1 VVDNGSLLAAAER
14 LAVFARRR
22 LRAPG
27 LVIGLVGP
35 DGWRHE
41 LALGVGDV
49 ASGRPLRTDA
59 LLPVASIGKTMT
71 AVALLREA
79 HAGRVDLDAAVHDHL
94 PWLPLPTPFG
104 PIRLRHLLAHTGGI
118 VAGLDASPSP
128 TVEALALGETAP
140 GWPPGQ
146 RYHYSNVAYAL
157 LGLVLERV
165 AGCSYAQAI
174 QRHVLDPCGMTA
186 SEAVTTARAQARA
199 ATGHLELDDGTF
211 VPAPW
216 VPTAS
221 GAGSTLCT
229 AADLGRF
236 LRALLTG
243 DPALLD
249 PDAHEAM
256 LTPALEPGPEEPFGY
271 GLGVEVDTAAGYR
284 RVGHSGDG
292 PGFHG
297 HAHGC
302 TETGVG
308 VVVLCNGPWRPAA
321 APGGTWVLV
330 DHGLALL
337 RAAALGLA
345 PPEDPAP
352 ADEADQDAA
361 AGAGREPPGELAALV
376 GTYAAYNPWV
386 PQVQVRADRDGDGLV
401 LVWPWG
407 DVRPLVALADGSFRV
422 GEDHASPERVRFRA
436 VVEGRPAQVV
446 VSGWP
451 FDRVD

>member
-1 VVDNGSLLAAAER
+1 
-14 LAVFARRR
+14 
-22 LRAPG
+22 
-27 LVIGLVGP
+27 
-35 DGWRHE
+35 
-41 LALGVGDV
+41 
-49 ASGRPLRTDA
+49 
-59 LLPVASIGKTMT
+59 
-71 AVALLREA
+71 
-79 HAGRVDLDAAVHDHL
+79 
-94 PWLPLPTPFG
+94 
-104 PIRLRHLLAHTGGI
+104 
-118 VAGLDASPSP
+118 
-128 TVEALALGETAP
+128 
-140 GWPPGQ
+140 
-146 RYHYSNVAYAL
+146 
-157 LGLVLERV
+157 
-165 AGCSYAQAI
+165 
-174 QRHVLDPCGMTA
+174 
-186 SEAVTTARAQARA
+186 
-199 ATGHLELDDGTF
+199 
-211 VPAPW
+211 VP
-216 VPTAS
+216 
-221 GAGSTLCT
+221 
-229 AADLGRF
+229 
-236 LRALLTG
+236 LLTG

-256 LTPALEPGPEEPFGY
+256 LTPALEPGPEESFGY
-271 GLGVEVDTAAGYR
+271 GLGVEVDAAAGYR

-302 TETGVG
+302 AETGVG

-337 RAAALGLA
+337 RAAVLGLA

-352 ADEADQDAA
+352 ADEEDQDAA